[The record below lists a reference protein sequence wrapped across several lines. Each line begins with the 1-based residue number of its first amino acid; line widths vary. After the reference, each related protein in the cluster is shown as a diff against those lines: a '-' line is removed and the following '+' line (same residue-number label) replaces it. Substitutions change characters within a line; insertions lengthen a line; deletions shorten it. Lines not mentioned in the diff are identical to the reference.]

1 MPQSDGGPAF
11 PRSASH
17 ISDADL
23 PLMTADNGSPG
34 MSLRDYAA
42 IMAMQGIL
50 ASLTP
55 EITLRTDD
63 AKRAL
68 AADCYALA
76 DAMIA
81 EREKGG
87 GA

>member
-1 MPQSDGGPAF
+1 MFTIDKGVP
-11 PRSASH
+11 
-17 ISDADL
+17 I
-23 PLMTADNGSPG
+23 

-50 ASLTP
+50 ASLTA

-76 DAMIA
+76 DAMLK
-81 EREKGG
+81 EREKDP